1 MNTQQN
7 TDRDSVESTALFANF
22 VRTGNEYKTLA
33 KTIRHEDG
41 DRAWIRLD
49 ELKRQWVDAS
59 WLLHEH
65 LPNTLI
71 TDTQRKQTDHK

>member
-1 MNTQQN
+1 MNTQTN
-7 TDRDSVESTALFANF
+7 TRRDSVESTALFANF

-33 KTIRHEDG
+33 KALRYEDG

-65 LPNTLI
+65 LANDKLTGGG
-71 TDTQRKQTDHK
+71 KGE